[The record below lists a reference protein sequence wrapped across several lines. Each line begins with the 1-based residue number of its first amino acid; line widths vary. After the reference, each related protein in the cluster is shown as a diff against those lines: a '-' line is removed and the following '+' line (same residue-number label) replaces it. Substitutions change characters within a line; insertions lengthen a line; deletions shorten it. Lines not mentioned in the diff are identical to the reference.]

1 MSPQNTLFPLLCL
14 WNGTWLLPSSPLF
27 GFAVSLDW
35 GDLSS
40 FIRTFI
46 SIFLFPLGFGRFCI
60 LLFFIVGF
68 FCCCCCFDVPKSSL
82 LPWWGRGALVC
93 HFHLVWLQFIEHWWL
108 PKERFQPQAPHG
120 ADMTTAPI
128 GISSA
133 PCNQNLFFL
142 PSQSRCFQELLFHH
156 LSFQHPCLRL
166 LPEGGT
172 LQSCNLTISS
182 PLSVEK
188 K

>member
-1 MSPQNTLFPLLCL
+1 MFP
-14 WNGTWLLPSSPLF
+14 NPT
-27 GFAVSLDW
+27 
-35 GDLSS
+35 
-40 FIRTFI
+40 T
-46 SIFLFPLGFGRFCI
+46 
-60 LLFFIVGF
+60 
-68 FCCCCCFDVPKSSL
+68 FDVTLLKGIQVPPFGQRNLPTSTQSFTEHSKPSVQGTQHTH

-93 HFHLVWLQFIEHWWL
+93 HFRLVWLQFIEHWWL

-128 GISSA
+128 GMSSA
-133 PCNQNLFFL
+133 PCNQNLFFR
-142 PSQSRCFQELLFHH
+142 PSQSRCFQELLLHH
-156 LSFQHPCLRL
+156 FSFQHPCLRL